1 MRKSPSAMWR
11 IRARTAAKCFTTQS
25 FSIQWMPMA
34 KISLIQRP
42 SRCGSPMP
50 AMPRCTAHWALR
62 MRASRVPK
70 ERPRTTVQLH
80 QTKCAHPRLN
90 LQPYKR
96 RHVNRIAARFLAGG
110 TTAQRGVAHVRCAQT
125 TPPKRFT
132 DGTLISA
139 MTHIHRFVHS
149 DADRKILRESKGIG
163 TERTR
168 DAIIERLKQRRY
180 VVREKNGALRPTER
194 GIELIRKCPRAL
206 SDPVTTAKWET
217 ALGLIEQGKMAPQ
230 SFDTMIRT
238 MTAQVV
244 EAIKGVQFDLNRF
257 GVKPSKDTR

>member
-1 MRKSPSAMWR
+1 
-11 IRARTAAKCFTTQS
+11 
-25 FSIQWMPMA
+25 MPV
-34 KISLIQRP
+34 
-42 SRCGSPMP
+42 
-50 AMPRCTAHWALR
+50 MPRCTAHWALR
-62 MRASRVPK
+62 MRAARVPK

-110 TTAQRGVAHVRCAQT
+110 TTAQRGCRACALCANDT
-125 TPPKRFT
+125 SEAFYGRDADFGDDPHSP
-132 DGTLISA
+132 LC
-139 MTHIHRFVHS
+139 HS

-238 MTAQVV
+238 MTAQLV

>member
-1 MRKSPSAMWR
+1 
-11 IRARTAAKCFTTQS
+11 
-25 FSIQWMPMA
+25 MPMA

-110 TTAQRGVAHVRCAQT
+110 TTAQRGCRACALCAN
-125 TPPKRFT
+125 
-132 DGTLISA
+132 D
-139 MTHIHRFVHS
+139 
-149 DADRKILRESKGIG
+149 
-163 TERTR
+163 
-168 DAIIERLKQRRY
+168 
-180 VVREKNGALRPTER
+180 ALRPTER
-194 GIELIRKCPRAL
+194 GIELIRKCPSAL

-217 ALGLIEQGKMAPQ
+217 ALGLIEQGKMTPQ
-230 SFDTMIRT
+230 QFGAMIRT
-238 MTAQVV
+238 MTAQLV